1 LLGLEPMEA
10 GLAFVLQV
18 FLSFIAIMNPIGNTP
33 IFLSLVS
40 HLPPEEHK
48 KVAFNGTVFAFIVV
62 LVFTVGGNLIFR
74 LFGITLPAF
83 RIGGGILVFMIA
95 YHLVRAKKSHQHHP
109 TEEEHPSL
117 FKKKEELEE
126 LDEEAKNI
134 AITPLGTPILAGPG
148 TITTA
153 LSLIGKKS
161 DMFSMIVVIGVFG
174 FVCLL
179 TYLCFIYAEHL
190 TRKLKPSAIGA
201 MTRLMGLI
209 LTVVAV
215 QMIIEGVSQVV
226 IQIAHQL

>member
-1 LLGLEPMEA
+1 MDANYLT
-10 GLAFVLQV
+10 FILQV

-40 HLPPEEHK
+40 NLPPSEHK
-48 KVAFNGTVFAFIVV
+48 KVAFNGVMFAFWVV
-62 LVFTVGGNLIFR
+62 AVFTVGGNLIFR

-83 RIGGGILVFMIA
+83 RIGGGILLFMIA
-95 YHLVRAKKSHQHHP
+95 YNLVRARRSHQHHP
-109 TEEEHPSL
+109 TEEEHPGL
-117 FKKKEELEE
+117 FKKEEAQELEE
-126 LDEEAKNI
+126 EAKDI

-153 LSLIGKKS
+153 LSLVGKKS
-161 DMFSMIVVIGVFG
+161 DIISIAVVIGVFAV
-174 FVCLL
+174 VCIL
-179 TYLCFIYAEHL
+179 TYVCFIYGELL

-209 LTVVAV
+209 LAVVAV
-215 QMIIEGVSQVV
+215 QMILEGITQVV